1 MVQMYKVLP
10 TVKQNIVLVAA
21 KGSCNNVI
29 LVWKVNVIQKN
40 LLTMRAVKS
49 IGVAPLSAMFPLANG
64 INV

>member
-29 LVWKVNVIQKN
+29 LVWKVNVMQKN

-49 IGVAPLSAMFPLANG
+49 IGVAPLSAMCPLQTG
-64 INV
+64 

>member
-21 KGSCNNVI
+21 KGSCNNAI